1 MDSTSL
7 SKPSKLGIRI
17 KKSKQSN
24 SSSVEQ
30 PKESLF
36 SESITEKSSVPDRE
50 ERRKGHQTI
59 STATYYR
66 TERRGSS
73 GYAHD
78 EADDWLMGDMD
89 IDGGLTEGDV

>member
-1 MDSTSL
+1 LDSRSS
-7 SKPSKLGIRI
+7 SKPGIRV

-24 SSSVEQ
+24 TSSVEQ

-36 SESITEKSSVPDRE
+36 SESITEKSSVSDRE

-66 TERRGSS
+66 AERRGSS

-78 EADDWLMGDMD
+78 EADDWFAGGMD

>member
-1 MDSTSL
+1 LDSTSS
-7 SKPSKLGIRI
+7 SKPSKPSIRV

-24 SSSVEQ
+24 TSSGEQ
-30 PKESLF
+30 AKESLF
-36 SESITEKSSVPDRE
+36 SESITEKSSVSDRE

-59 STATYYR
+59 SIATYYR

-78 EADDWLMGDMD
+78 EADDWLVGGMD

>member
-1 MDSTSL
+1 LDSTSS
-7 SKPSKLGIRI
+7 SKPSKPGIRV

-24 SSSVEQ
+24 TSSVEQ

-36 SESITEKSSVPDRE
+36 SESKTEKSSVSDRE

-78 EADDWLMGDMD
+78 EADDWLIGGMD